1 MKRILFASL
10 LTIFIASGGLSAQI
24 TVSGTL
30 DSTVSMLF
38 NTGDPTAFSFGVE
51 EYANIRFQSRL
62 RSDAVVY
69 GAFNLIAAS
78 GDFARNAATMA
89 GLTKAS
95 NDVALAD
102 IPPLFPGAP
111 LPYISSTVYV
121 GGENFIAAIEL
132 ERLYFRL
139 RGEHTDFDG
148 GLFRLPFGYG
158 QVWGSSDFLNPRN
171 PLKFDARP
179 RGILGA
185 LLIWYPNDEVKL
197 QGFLASPRNP
207 LANDGGGLIAGLS
220 FDQHWSTTSLQM
232 LYTYEMP
239 QTDSSQGI
247 HRAGLSLKADI
258 EVGFVMDVLYT
269 FNPAENTELDGLS
282 FSAGFDYSFLG
293 GDLIVLAEY
302 LYNGSASSTALE
314 FPNNHYLYTGAMYR
328 FNDFTN
334 MNAAL
339 ITCFD
344 DFSVTPIISLTHEL
358 FQGGALIISAQY
370 ADEKLECSAKVRL
383 RF

>member
-1 MKRILFASL
+1 MKRFLFVSL
-10 LTIFIASGGLSAQI
+10 LFVFVASGGVFAQI

-30 DSTVSMLF
+30 DSTVSMLLG
-38 NTGDPTAFSFGVE
+38 TGDSTGFSFGLE

-78 GDFARNAATMA
+78 GDYAKNAALMA
-89 GLTKAS
+89 GIS
-95 NDVALAD
+95 PVSE
-102 IPPLFPGAP
+102 PPLIPQTAFF
-111 LPYISSTVYV
+111 S
-121 GGENFIAAIEL
+121 GENFISGIEL

-158 QVWGSSDFLNPRN
+158 QIWGPSDFLNPRN
-171 PLKFDARP
+171 PLKPDARP

-185 LLIWYPNDEVKL
+185 LLIWYPNDDLKL
-197 QGFLASPRNP
+197 QTFAASPRNP
-207 LANDGGGLIAGLS
+207 FANGGEGLIAGLS
-220 FDQHWSTTSLQM
+220 LDQHWSTASLQA

-239 QTDSSQGI
+239 QTGSSQGI
-247 HRAGLSLKADI
+247 HRAGFSLKADI

-269 FNPAENTELDGLS
+269 FNPAQSGGSLLDGLS

-302 LYNGSASSTALE
+302 LYNGEKSSTALE
-314 FPNNHYLYTGAMYR
+314 FLNNHYLYAGATYR
-328 FNDFTN
+328 FNDFTS

-339 ITCFD
+339 MICFD
-344 DFSVTPIISLTHEL
+344 DFSITPIISVNHNL
-358 FQGGALIISAQY
+358 FQGALLNIMAQIPL
-370 ADEKLECSAKVRL
+370 DNEVFSSGKMNFLCSARLRL